1 MNVEATSQS
10 VVVDDQPALT
20 AAEIEETKARLAG
33 RISETPVHHWRGP
46 DLEAIVGDRTQVILK
61 LELFQLAGS
70 FKLRGALN
78 NVMQLSPEELA
89 RGVTAVSSGNHAVAT
104 SYAARLMGTPAKVVM
119 MRGANPFRM
128 EQCRKHGAELVIADN
143 VTQAFEIVAEIQ
155 EKEGRYF
162 VHPFEGRRT
171 ALGSAT
177 LGLEFC
183 RQAPDL
189 DAVIIAIGGGGLCG
203 GMSAATKIFSPGT
216 KVYGVDPEG
225 SDAMHRSF
233 ATGQV
238 QSTVA
243 PNTIADSLNAPYSA
257 VFTLGLC
264 RANVDG
270 LVKVSDAE
278 MRQAMKLLF
287 EEMKLAVEPAAAAAS
302 AALFGPLR
310 AELEGKRVGILVCGT
325 NTDLDTFAGHL
336 RAV

>member
-1 MNVEATSQS
+1 MTETAIAE
-10 VVVDDQPALT
+10 PGLT
-20 AAEIEETKARLAG
+20 ASEIEETRARLDGHIA
-33 RISETPVHHWRGP
+33 ETPVHRWRGP
-46 DLEAIVGDRTQVILK
+46 DLEAILGDRTQAILK

-78 NVMQLSPEELA
+78 NIMQLSPEELA

-128 EQCRKHGAELVIADN
+128 AQCRKHGAELIVADN
-143 VTQAFEIVAEIQ
+143 VTQAFEIANEIQ
-155 EKEGRYF
+155 DKEGRYF

-183 RQAPDL
+183 RQAPGL

-216 KVYGVDPEG
+216 RVYGVEPEG

-233 ATGQV
+233 AAGAV
-238 QSTVA
+238 ASTVS
-243 PNTIADSLNAPYSA
+243 PSTIADSLNAPYSA
-257 VFTLGLC
+257 TFTLGLC
-264 RANVDG
+264 RDNVDA
-270 LVKVSDAE
+270 LVKVSDGE
-278 MRQAMKLLF
+278 MRAAMRLLF
-287 EEMKLAVEPAAAAAS
+287 EEMKLAVEPAAAAAT
-302 AALFGPLR
+302 AALLGPLR

-325 NTDLDTFAGHL
+325 NTDIDTLATHL
-336 RAV
+336 RES